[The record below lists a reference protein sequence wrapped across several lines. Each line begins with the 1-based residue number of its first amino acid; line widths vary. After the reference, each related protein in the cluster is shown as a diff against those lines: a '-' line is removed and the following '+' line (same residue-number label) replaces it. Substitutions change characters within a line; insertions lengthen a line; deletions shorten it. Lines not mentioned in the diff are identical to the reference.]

1 MPASRLN
8 SDRWVRINPRLF
20 GDSGEQF
27 SKSVAAVQHQARR
40 QANAPLGHP
49 CMTEPAAPARLP
61 FQRALSML
69 AAPPRLEFPVLHET
83 ACSSAQ
89 ELAFPAGEILAVL
102 ARVASVNDCPG
113 EWA

>member
-27 SKSVAAVQHQARR
+27 SKSVAAVQHQAKR

-69 AAPPRLEFPVLHET
+69 AAPPPKTRVPCTPRDSLQFRAGAGL
-83 ACSSAQ
+83 SSWGN
-89 ELAFPAGEILAVL
+89 PGRAGA
-102 ARVASVNDCPG
+102 G
-113 EWA
+113 G